1 MTDFENSAFVVFI
14 VLLTRVILS
23 FQLNF
28 LLPLSKV
35 EENMKEAQK
44 RDAARQGRF
53 YFRKD
58 ILSGKVARFVNT
70 KCSTKI

>member
-1 MTDFENSAFVVFI
+1 MTDFENAAFVVFI

-28 LLPLSKV
+28 VIPMTKV

-44 RDAARQGRF
+44 RDAARQGKF

-58 ILSGKVARFVNT
+58 IVAGTSYCR
-70 KCSTKI
+70 